1 MPIVYEFEYFESF
14 IVSYSDSEICNNSIY
29 EYLKLLIKE
38 SMRHDQVIKLQKYLD
53 ISLNF
58 SLIDSKNI
66 ACLEND
72 KPYNTGYALYQ
83 AANFYL
89 LHIVYK

>member
-1 MPIVYEFEYFESF
+1 MEVDFNRNADEVRIAYELEYFEPL
-14 IVSYSDSEICNNSIY
+14 IVSYSDSEICDNSIY

-38 SMRHDQVIKLQKYLD
+38 SVRHDQVIKFQKYLD
-53 ISLNF
+53 ITLNF

-72 KPYNTGYALYQ
+72 KPYNTRYALY
-83 AANFYL
+83 
-89 LHIVYK
+89 